1 MNDYIKQLDLI
12 IEQLKDLASN
22 DSITFEDMEVTNTRR
37 AGTYTDERIDIS
49 IVLKESGKHE

>member
-22 DSITFEDMEVTNTRR
+22 DSITFEDIEVTNTRR
-37 AGTYTDERIDIS
+37 VGTYTDERIDIS
-49 IVLKESGKHE
+49 IVLKESGKQC